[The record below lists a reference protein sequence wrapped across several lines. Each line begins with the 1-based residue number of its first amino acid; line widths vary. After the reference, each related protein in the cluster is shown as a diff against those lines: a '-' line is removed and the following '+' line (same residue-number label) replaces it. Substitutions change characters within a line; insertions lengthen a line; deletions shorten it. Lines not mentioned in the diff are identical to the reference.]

1 MKKLLALVLALAM
14 TLSLAACGQKEET
27 PSDGGNDG
35 AEKVTLQ
42 IGFTTAED
50 PNDPYYYAANE
61 MARILEEKVRN
72 ARCSKACRWAR
83 SKWLL

>member
-14 TLSLAACGQKEET
+14 TLSLAACGQKGET
-27 PSDGGNDG
+27 PSGDGNDG

-50 PNDPYYYAANE
+50 PNDPVG
-61 MARILEEKVRN
+61 RQDI
-72 ARCSKACRWAR
+72 
-83 SKWLL
+83 